1 MLLIN
6 LARLA
11 KTKVGLTVE
20 NVTILAASKQQEGQ
34 KEKTHS

>member
-6 LARLA
+6 VTRLA

-20 NVTILAASKQQEGQ
+20 NGTVLAASKQQEGQ
-34 KEKTHS
+34 KQKTRS